1 MKQSKMRILCLLL
14 TAVMLLSLTACGK
27 DKKEENSNVM
37 KFDDCEL
44 VYKSACIMDDF
55 DGNDALVV
63 TLDFTNTSSSNES
76 YLWTLSET
84 AIQNGEELEIATVY
98 VSEDSFDTVIDSQFD
113 DVAPGK
119 TLEVKSAFVL
129 KDMSKVEVTFEES
142 FGSKSNKIT
151 IDPSTLSRGS
161 ASSTSNTGKNPTQT
175 GSEMKDWWNGDW
187 YGWWKMTECAG
198 YYEGMDDSRWDICGV
213 IDIKSDNTGTV
224 TLWDED
230 YSKSNP
236 MAEASVSLLDDGMGE
251 HGTMISKSG
260 RFTNIDLSQEDWVVN
275 PVAMEVD
282 DLICIDGYYE
292 NGEDE
297 FYYEIYLRPW
307 GAKWDD
313 VDGDS
318 RPKSYDDWYLPLIK
332 AGKSM
337 PDAIGADAPASSGDT
352 KSTAPSGNS
361 NAPSGT
367 GLVSEEAVQ
376 KGYVWM
382 NEVNNNVFDTT
393 YEELVDY
400 FGVEGKFVKEEYSDH
415 MKRNQRY
422 YKWISK
428 DDENHF
434 IYVNFA
440 EEEPNVFTVS
450 AYNTSGFSG
459 TEAIEKY
466 LDTVKAEAAEVN
478 KAATANTKMKDFSVT
493 VTQFAHDDVAVKI
506 TTKIPESGW
515 SYDEGKKCLVEN
527 DDPTAFGAGA
537 IRFEVRANVE
547 DFDYYKDSFENYQ
560 DIDDR
565 VIGGITFKGRT
576 YKYIGYDWI
585 QYVAQIDDGRALSIG
600 LTKLDCVPGTMPDII
615 LNNMTFQ

>member
-1 MKQSKMRILCLLL
+1 
-14 TAVMLLSLTACGK
+14 
-27 DKKEENSNVM
+27 
-37 KFDDCEL
+37 
-44 VYKSACIMDDF
+44 MDDF

-307 GAKWDD
+307 GLYWDELD
-313 VDGDS
+313 ANS
-318 RPKSYDDWYLPLIK
+318 RPAYYDSWYVPMIES
-332 AGKSM
+332 GEYM
-337 PDAIGADAPASSGDT
+337 PD
-352 KSTAPSGNS
+352 
-361 NAPSGT
+361 
-367 GLVSEEAVQ
+367 
-376 KGYVWM
+376 
-382 NEVNNNVFDTT
+382 
-393 YEELVDY
+393 
-400 FGVEGKFVKEEYSDH
+400 
-415 MKRNQRY
+415 
-422 YKWISK
+422 
-428 DDENHF
+428 
-434 IYVNFA
+434 
-440 EEEPNVFTVS
+440 
-450 AYNTSGFSG
+450 
-459 TEAIEKY
+459 
-466 LDTVKAEAAEVN
+466 
-478 KAATANTKMKDFSVT
+478 
-493 VTQFAHDDVAVKI
+493 
-506 TTKIPESGW
+506 
-515 SYDEGKKCLVEN
+515 
-527 DDPTAFGAGA
+527 
-537 IRFEVRANVE
+537 
-547 DFDYYKDSFENYQ
+547 
-560 DIDDR
+560 
-565 VIGGITFKGRT
+565 
-576 YKYIGYDWI
+576 
-585 QYVAQIDDGRALSIG
+585 SIG
-600 LTKLDCVPGTMPDII
+600 
-615 LNNMTFQ
+615 

>member
-44 VYKSACIMDDF
+44 VYKSACIMEDF

-98 VSEDSFDTVIDSQFD
+98 FS
-113 DVAPGK
+113 
-119 TLEVKSAFVL
+119 
-129 KDMSKVEVTFEES
+129 VEVTFEES

-307 GAKWDD
+307 GRYWDELD
-313 VDGDS
+313 ANS
-318 RPKSYDDWYLPLIK
+318 RPAYYDSWYVPMIES
-332 AGKSM
+332 GEYM
-337 PDAIGADAPASSGDT
+337 PD
-352 KSTAPSGNS
+352 
-361 NAPSGT
+361 
-367 GLVSEEAVQ
+367 
-376 KGYVWM
+376 
-382 NEVNNNVFDTT
+382 
-393 YEELVDY
+393 
-400 FGVEGKFVKEEYSDH
+400 
-415 MKRNQRY
+415 
-422 YKWISK
+422 
-428 DDENHF
+428 
-434 IYVNFA
+434 
-440 EEEPNVFTVS
+440 
-450 AYNTSGFSG
+450 
-459 TEAIEKY
+459 
-466 LDTVKAEAAEVN
+466 
-478 KAATANTKMKDFSVT
+478 
-493 VTQFAHDDVAVKI
+493 
-506 TTKIPESGW
+506 
-515 SYDEGKKCLVEN
+515 
-527 DDPTAFGAGA
+527 
-537 IRFEVRANVE
+537 
-547 DFDYYKDSFENYQ
+547 
-560 DIDDR
+560 
-565 VIGGITFKGRT
+565 
-576 YKYIGYDWI
+576 
-585 QYVAQIDDGRALSIG
+585 SIG
-600 LTKLDCVPGTMPDII
+600 
-615 LNNMTFQ
+615 